1 MEAVAV
7 EAAVLSTV
15 EARLLAA
22 SALLLSA
29 PSLPRR
35 DLRLVTI
42 VVDTRTP
49 LMPIDEFSGKRGA
62 TGGRLGGSGARLVLV
77 MARRQVGCLVRCL
90 VVSVREV

>member
-1 MEAVAV
+1 M

-22 SALLLSA
+22 SALVLSA
-29 PSLPRR
+29 PSLLRR

-62 TGGRLGGSGARLVLV
+62 RLVEAAWVWCEAGCWLCPGDRLGDR
-77 MARRQVGCLVRCL
+77 VGDSLGV
-90 VVSVREV
+90 